1 MNDNLL
7 NEHDLSDKSVTEII
21 QEYSEN
27 YDIPESL
34 VLQIIAELFTN
45 QYEMYS
51 NYTKHKQECSKDLNI
66 TVSLETLD
74 INEVRMSENIE
85 EGLEDMLISCQK
97 LMSDNY
103 DFNDTGIAFLK
114 KSSKEKFAKKYNDIQ
129 DIISNA
135 RLKSL
140 YAKKYLESYNEQ
152 HAKSLNANR
161 LKLIKFA
168 RILKLTDTI
177 LNYVLNRKYLEHF
190 TDEQLKEFLTPEE
203 KVIDFMN
210 KEYFNSSRNIITIYQ
225 ALKADEIVISQKVAT
240 FEMIVNFLD
249 TSTSL
254 LNANKRIFDLLNFKD
269 ISKTKNLE
277 LTASLKR
284 IAKVIEEEEKRLSKI
299 IK

>member
-1 MNDNLL
+1 M
-7 NEHDLSDKSVTEII
+7 
-21 QEYSEN
+21 
-27 YDIPESL
+27 
-34 VLQIIAELFTN
+34 LQIIAELFTN

-177 LNYVLNRKYLEHF
+177 RNYVLNRKYLEHF
-190 TDEQLKEFLTPEE
+190 TDEQLREFLTPEE

-210 KEYFNSSRNIITIYQ
+210 KEYFNSSKNIITIYQ

-277 LTASLKR
+277 LTASLQR